1 MASLLVEYRLEPGG
15 RWLTCIGAPGDNFD
29 ELADT
34 LARLHG
40 AIAVRPREPTTC
52 CRCGAP
58 LEEAYARHYAHCP
71 VCIFRFLA
79 P

>member
-1 MASLLVEYRLEPGG
+1 MNLLAEYRLEPGG
-15 RWLTCIGAPGDNFD
+15 PWLTVIAAPGDTYA
-29 ELADT
+29 ELEAVM
-34 LARLHG
+34 RRVHG
-40 AIAVRPREPTTC
+40 AVDVRPREPTTC

-71 VCIFRFLA
+71 PCIARFLA